1 MNVGEAFRAVATKVM
16 ERKARDSANFEYHRR
31 ASVLDEQKK
40 EDVVFKYAFVTAT
53 RNNFEH
59 FTFLGGPESKHMTKL
74 EKLFFF
80 DFDISCA
87 VFYR

>member
-40 EDVVFKYAFVTAT
+40 K
-53 RNNFEH
+53 RML
-59 FTFLGGPESKHMTKL
+59 FLNML
-74 EKLFFF
+74 L
-80 DFDISCA
+80 
-87 VFYR
+87 